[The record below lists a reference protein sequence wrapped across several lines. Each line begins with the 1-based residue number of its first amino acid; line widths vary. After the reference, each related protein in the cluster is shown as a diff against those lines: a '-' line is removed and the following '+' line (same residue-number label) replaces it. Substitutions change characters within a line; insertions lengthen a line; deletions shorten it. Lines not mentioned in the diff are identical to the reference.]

1 MFISPKEAV
10 AQGWVTGLLNPDK
23 QIGSD
28 GIDLTIK
35 RASAI
40 NIHSPSVL
48 SEDKQFTVH
57 RMIDDIEPETAD
69 GWGDVPD
76 GMVGFVLTE
85 GAYDI
90 EFNEFVK
97 IPKGV
102 AAMLLLRSSFVRAGH
117 HMFSGLYDQ
126 GFENYA
132 GSVLHICG
140 EAFVEKNMRVAQIVF
155 LPSEGSGKLYEGGY
169 NFVAGDTNWQDA
181 ATRSGATH
189 QRSVPKLADNDV

>member
-1 MFISPKEAV
+1 MFISPLHAV
-10 AQGWVTGLLNPDK
+10 EQGWITGLVNPDK

-40 NIHSPSVL
+40 NLFSPSVL
-48 SEDKQFTVH
+48 SEEKKFTIH
-57 RMIDDIEPETAD
+57 RQIDDIEPETAD

-97 IPKGV
+97 IPEGV

-117 HMFSGLYDQ
+117 RMFSGLYDQ
-126 GFENYA
+126 GFSNFA
-132 GSVLHICG
+132 GSVLHIAG
-140 EAFVEKNMRVAQIVF
+140 EAFVEQHMRVAQIVF
-155 LPSEGSGKLYEGGY
+155 LPSQGSGKLYAGGY
-169 NFVAGDTNWQDA
+169 NFAAGDATWQDA
-181 ATRSGATH
+181 AARAGSVSG
-189 QRSVPKLADNDV
+189 SV